1 MEYAKDVSFN
11 LKCGNKEN
19 IKTHRTNLISKC
31 MLKAK
36 KHKTTL
42 TNTIKAGEFKNNKEM
57 ITKSDEINLL
67 MIFTS

>member
-36 KHKTTL
+36 KHKTIISIVIL
-42 TNTIKAGEFKNNKEM
+42 TIALDCFLIANF
-57 ITKSDEINLL
+57 INVL
-67 MIFTS
+67 TSL

>member
-36 KHKTTL
+36 KHKTIISIVIFINVL
-42 TNTIKAGEFKNNKEM
+42 T
-57 ITKSDEINLL
+57 SL
-67 MIFTS
+67 

>member
-31 MLKAK
+31 MLKD
-36 KHKTTL
+36 KTIISIVIL
-42 TNTIKAGEFKNNKEM
+42 TI
-57 ITKSDEINLL
+57 L
-67 MIFTS
+67 MIALDCFLIANFINVLTSL

>member
-1 MEYAKDVSFN
+1 MEDAKDVSFN

-36 KHKTTL
+36 KHKTIISIVIL
-42 TNTIKAGEFKNNKEM
+42 TI
-57 ITKSDEINLL
+57 L
-67 MIFTS
+67 MIALDCFLIANFINVLTSL

>member
-36 KHKTTL
+36 KHKT
-42 TNTIKAGEFKNNKEM
+42 I
-57 ITKSDEINLL
+57 ISIL
-67 MIFTS
+67 MIALDCFLIANFINVLTSL